1 MRWRKKG
8 AFCAPFDACVMLN
21 ISIPSTLLFSP
32 PSSSVT
38 SPWQPQASKP
48 AEEETGTI
56 DELHALHAFGLQG
69 RINPR

>member
-1 MRWRKKG
+1 
-8 AFCAPFDACVMLN
+8 MLN